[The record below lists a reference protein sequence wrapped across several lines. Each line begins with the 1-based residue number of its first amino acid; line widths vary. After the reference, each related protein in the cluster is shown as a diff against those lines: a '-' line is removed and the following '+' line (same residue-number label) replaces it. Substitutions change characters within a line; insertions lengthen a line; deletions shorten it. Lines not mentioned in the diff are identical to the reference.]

1 MRLSDIEKS
10 ESPKMRLSDLEQTQS
25 APQYDVPEGFAEPLA
40 TPSALMG
47 DPSVSYKDVG
57 KAAYLSSKQQIPML
71 ERGFQATPQQALI
84 NIATGGLRKE
94 GKALAEPTRAEAKI
108 EKQLEQIPP
117 GERALGMA
125 VSPYAEGAVL
135 KGAATG
141 AKVLGKG
148 VSQLGKSL
156 GGLFGGGKELAET
169 LKTTTSGRV
178 AEEVGKAGKRAKTAE
193 TRAGAAE
200 QIAEREAGKPGAV
213 YGELPGV
220 TRTTEA
226 GVAKSIPQSLD
237 EIGSTIRNTVEGV
250 YGRFKATRAA
260 NAEKNKGEAFNF
272 ARQKE
277 LGGAK
282 AEDTQAYKEV
292 MGEINRLLKDK
303 ETGLAV
309 ATLDPIKNPLLA
321 IRRALDP
328 RYVDEATGMVR
339 GKPVSFEGLEQLRRF
354 LRDRSYGIPAEGFDA
369 INQIRAGKLA
379 DAVERVMSEFSNGKI
394 DKFIKQYRKDSEP
407 LRVFQTKVGKA
418 LVDEQLV
425 GKGMNYA
432 SVPAQSIPGKVFKS
446 KEEFGALIDSL
457 GGNEKLAKEL
467 GQKYFAAQLEGIK
480 DAKGVENFIR
490 SGNNRTM
497 LKETGSIKMAED
509 YAIALRNAE
518 KRGARATEMGKTRA
532 ATAAEQKKL
541 QNEFSVIESDL
552 NRATT
557 LAEIDTQV
565 TRVANTLEK
574 NGLISVGQR
583 DQILSDAKRMVNAQQ
598 KADYIKKW
606 MKYGIAAVV
615 GSGAAEAYRI
625 SGR

>member
-1 MRLSDIEKS
+1 MATEYTGEVVVSGAPKEYTGEVVSGKPGFGEKAGAFAYGLATGIPGSVGDIESMLPGGS
-10 ESPKMRLSDLEQTQS
+10 EVGVKGKGALKGYETVFPTTQNIQ
-25 APQYDVPEGFAEPLA
+25 AGLTKLGVPEPRKEVSGYKTAGEI
-40 TPSALMG
+40 TPAVVASGKGLYELG
-47 DPSVSYKDVG
+47 KYGVG
-57 KAAYLSSKQQIPML
+57 KLS
-71 ERGFQATPQQALI
+71 
-84 NIATGGLRKE
+84 
-94 GKALAEPTRAEAKI
+94 
-108 EKQLEQIPP
+108 
-117 GERALGMA
+117 
-125 VSPYAEGAVL
+125 
-135 KGAATG
+135 
-141 AKVLGKG
+141 
-148 VSQLGKSL
+148 
-156 GGLFGGGKELAET
+156 GLFGGGKELAEA
-169 LKTTTSGRV
+169 LKTTTAGRV
-178 AEEVGKAGKRAKTAE
+178 SEEAAKAGKRAETAE
-193 TRAGAAE
+193 SRAGAAE
-200 QIAEREAGKPGAV
+200 RITEREAGKPAAA

-220 TRTTEA
+220 VKTTEA
-226 GVAKSIPQSLD
+226 GVAKSIPQSMD

-260 NAEKNKGEAFNF
+260 NAEKNKGDAFNF

-282 AEDTQAYKEV
+282 PEDTQAYKEV
-292 MGEINRLLKDK
+292 IQEIDRLLKDK

-328 RYVDEATGMVR
+328 RYVDEATGAVM
-339 GKPVSFEGLEQLRRF
+339 GKPVNFEGLEELRRF
-354 LRDRSYGIPAEGFDA
+354 LRDRSYGIPSEGFDA
-369 INQIRAGKLA
+369 INQQRAGKLA
-379 DAVERVMSEFSNGKI
+379 DSVERVMSEFSNGKI
-394 DKFIKQYRKDSEP
+394 DKFISQYRKDSEP

-425 GKGMNYA
+425 GKGINYA

-490 SGNNRTM
+490 SENNRTM

-518 KRGARATEMGKTRA
+518 KRGARVTGMKETRT
-532 ATAAEQKKL
+532 ATAAEQKAIK
-541 QNEFSVIESDL
+541 NELDIIQSDL

-557 LAEIDTQV
+557 LADIDVQV
-565 TRVANTLEK
+565 SKVANTLEK
-574 NGLISVGQR
+574 RGIINVAER
-583 DQILSDAKRMVNAQQ
+583 DKMLNDMKNITDLQTKRNQLQ
-598 KADYIKKW
+598 KW
-606 MKYGIAAVV
+606 MKYGIGAVV

-625 SGR
+625 YSK

>member
-1 MRLSDIEKS
+1 MAKEYTGEVVVSSAPKEYTGEVVTPKAPVSEAPGFGEKAGAFVYGLATGIPGSVGDIEAMLPGGPEVGAKGKGALKGY
-10 ESPKMRLSDLEQTQS
+10 ETVFPTTQNIQS
-25 APQYDVPEGFAEPLA
+25 GLTKLGVPEPRKEVSGYKTAGELA
-40 TPSALMG
+40 PAVVAGGKGLYELG
-47 DPSVSYKDVG
+47 KYGVG
-57 KAAYLSSKQQIPML
+57 KLS
-71 ERGFQATPQQALI
+71 
-84 NIATGGLRKE
+84 
-94 GKALAEPTRAEAKI
+94 
-108 EKQLEQIPP
+108 
-117 GERALGMA
+117 
-125 VSPYAEGAVL
+125 
-135 KGAATG
+135 
-141 AKVLGKG
+141 
-148 VSQLGKSL
+148 
-156 GGLFGGGKELAET
+156 GLFGGGKELAEA
-169 LKTTTSGRV
+169 LKTTTAGRV
-178 AEEVGKAGKRAKTAE
+178 SEEAAKAGKRAETAQS
-193 TRAGAAE
+193 RAGAA
-200 QIAEREAGKPGAV
+200 QKIAEREAGKPAAA

-220 TRTTEA
+220 VKTTEA
-226 GVAKSIPQSLD
+226 GVAKSIPQSMD

-260 NAEKNKGEAFNF
+260 NAEKNKGDAFNF

-282 AEDTQAYKEV
+282 PEDTQAYKEV
-292 MGEINRLLKDK
+292 IQEIDRLLKDK

-328 RYVDEATGMVR
+328 RYVDEATGAVM
-339 GKPVSFEGLEQLRRF
+339 GKPVNFEGLEQLRRF
-354 LRDRSYGIPAEGFDA
+354 LRDRSYGIPSEGFDA
-369 INQIRAGKLA
+369 INQQRAGKLA
-379 DAVERVMSEFSNGKI
+379 DSVERVMSEFSNGKI
-394 DKFIKQYRKDSEP
+394 DKFISQYRKDSEP
-407 LRVFQTKVGKA
+407 LRVFQTRVGKA

-425 GKGMNYA
+425 GKGINYA
-432 SVPAQSIPGKVFKS
+432 SVPAQSIPGKVFRS

-497 LKETGSIKMAED
+497 LTKTGSLQDAEK
-509 YAIALRNAE
+509 YAISLRDAE